1 MPARRRSLSA
11 AFRRG
16 VVAGWAL
23 LAAPL
28 PSLVSADP
36 SITPDEGRNA
46 SAVVPHAPVDA
57 LGDEWKLKLDPST
70 SPATLHIVLPPPE
83 QDEMKATEQ
92 TRGTEPLVV
101 GFHRGVPEEFQGE
114 LAPRLEWVAQQDGTF
129 VSVVSVTS
137 PGAEALRVNL
147 RAGPV
152 AGIEMRFFGEE
163 SDTRHPPLTAE
174 DFSQE
179 GDDTPVLWSP
189 TVEGDTIGIEI
200 ALPSA
205 KAKDAFSLRIEAI
218 AHTTVPAESLES
230 ARKLDCPDVHIDV
243 QCRADEIHDAL
254 QDAVARIR
262 FEKEGR
268 SYACSGTLMN
278 DKVTSSTVPYF
289 LTANHCVETGT
300 VARSVEA
307 WWFFQHARCGGTTL
321 DSRHPATTLGT
332 DLLATNAQY
341 DLTLLRFRN
350 APPGGT
356 VLAGWSEEDLDH
368 PVDAYGIHH
377 PSGEEKKY
385 SAGTSAGNFDSDG
398 VVNAIAV
405 TWSEGTTESGSSG
418 SGLFLRNGGHLVGG
432 LSHGP
437 ACGYGITD
445 RYGPFR
451 FFYPQVR
458 RWLDSESP
466 TPADDDHGD
475 APATATLVSSS
486 SLTEGNLERY
496 GDLDYFRIELGA
508 SGPLWIYTTG
518 SIDTYGTLTR
528 AGSAYRLTNDDGGT
542 DRNFLIAPRNLPAGT
557 WYLEVRAY
565 DSTDTG
571 VYTLHVASSEPLAP
585 PDHVLPLVT
594 RASNLQLQGLVR
606 VINRSRDAGSVEI
619 HAIDDSGRRFGPVT
633 LSLPAGESKSFSS
646 LDLERGN
653 AALGLSGG
661 VGDGDGDGDWRLE
674 LRSDLATEARAYI
687 RTTNGF
693 LTAMDAVAAET
704 APGSMRY
711 YVPFFNPASNLS
723 LVSTLRLVN
732 LDPRPAS
739 VVIAGTDARGDPAP
753 GGSVRLTLPGEGARW
768 LKAEELEKGGHDL
781 TGSLGDGE
789 GKWRLHVSGSR
800 PLQVMGLMR
809 TRSGHL
815 SNLSR

>member
-1 MPARRRSLSA
+1 MPARLRSLPA
-11 AFRRG
+11 ALRRG
-16 VVAGWAL
+16 VVVGWAF
-23 LAAPL
+23 LAL
-28 PSLVSADP
+28 SIPSLGFADP

-46 SAVVPHAPVDA
+46 SAVVPHAPVGA
-57 LGDEWKLKLDPST
+57 PGEERKLKLDHST

-83 QDEMKATEQ
+83 QDETKAMEQ
-92 TRGTEPLVV
+92 ARGTGPLVV
-101 GFHRGVPEEFQGE
+101 GFHRGVPEEFQGD
-114 LAPRLEWVAQQDGTF
+114 LAPRLEWIAQQDGTF
-129 VSVVSVTS
+129 ASVVSVTS
-137 PGAEALRVNL
+137 SGAESLRVRL
-147 RAGPV
+147 RAGPI
-152 AGIEMRFFGEE
+152 AGIEMRFFGEQ

-179 GDDTPVLWSP
+179 GDNIPVLWSP

-218 AHTTVPAESLES
+218 AHTTLPAESLES
-230 ARKLDCPDVHIDV
+230 ARKLDCPNIHLDV

-262 FEKEGR
+262 YERDGT
-268 SYACSGTLMN
+268 SYVCSGTLMN
-278 DKVTSSTVPYF
+278 DRVTSSTVPYF

-332 DLLATNAQY
+332 DLLATSAQY

-368 PVDAYGIHH
+368 PVGAYGIHH
-377 PSGEEKKY
+377 PNGEEKKY
-385 SAGTSAGNFDSDG
+385 SAGTSVGNFDSDD
-398 VVNAIAV
+398 VVNAIAL
-405 TWSEGTTESGSSG
+405 TWSDGTTEGGSSG
-418 SGLFLRNGGHLVGG
+418 SGLFLRNGGYLVGG

-445 RYGPFR
+445 HYGPFR

-475 APATATLVSSS
+475 SPATATLVPTS

-528 AGSAYRLTNDDGGT
+528 AGSAAFRLTNDDGGT
-542 DRNFLIAPRNLPAGT
+542 GRNFLITSRDLRAGT
-557 WYLEVRAY
+557 YYLEVRAF

-571 VYTLHVASSEPLAP
+571 VYALHVASSEPLAP
-585 PDHVLPLVT
+585 PNHVLPLVT

-606 VINRSRDAGSVEI
+606 VINRSRHAGSVEI
-619 HAIDDSGRRFGPVT
+619 HAIDDSGQRFGPVT

-646 LDLERGN
+646 PDLERGN

-661 VGDGDGDGDWRLE
+661 VGDGDGDWRLE

-687 RTTNGF
+687 RTANGF

-704 APGSMRY
+704 ASGSMRY

-753 GGSVRLTLPGEGARW
+753 GGNVRLTLPGEGARW
-768 LKAEELEKGGHDL
+768 LSAEELEEGGSGL

-789 GKWRLHVSGSR
+789 GKWRLYVSGSR

-809 TRSGHL
+809 TCSGHL